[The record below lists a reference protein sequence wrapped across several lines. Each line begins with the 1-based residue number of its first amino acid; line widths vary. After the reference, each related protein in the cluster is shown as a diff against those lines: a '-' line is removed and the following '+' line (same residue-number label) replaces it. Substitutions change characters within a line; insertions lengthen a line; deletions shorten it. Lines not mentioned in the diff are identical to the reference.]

1 MDHTVHTAH
10 AAPTVHTRRNQRSL
24 SRAERRRFVGAVLG
38 LKRSGAYDDFV
49 RRHIDHYVS
58 DGDDRL
64 RAAHMT
70 PTFLPWHRRFLLDF
84 ERALRRVDGGVTVPY
99 WDWTKDRTPAASLW
113 GEDLM
118 GGTGRRGDR
127 RVTTGPFARGN
138 GWIVKEGVT
147 DGDFL
152 TRDLGRP
159 ADPLDLPTRQD
170 VAWATAEKVYDVS
183 PWDSTSPR
191 GFRNRL
197 EGWTSDIGSGR
208 WRNHNR
214 VHRWVGGHMLGGASV
229 NDPVFWLH
237 HAFVD
242 LLWTRW
248 QRQHPDA
255 APFLPE
261 RPPALGEPQYRRIVA
276 RHEPMPP
283 WRTTPQDML
292 SHRGIYRYA
301 E

>member
-1 MDHTVHTAH
+1 MAY
-10 AAPTVHTRRNQRSL
+10 TRRNQRSL
-24 SRAERRRFVGAVLG
+24 SRAERRRFVDAVLR
-38 LKRSGAYDDFV
+38 LKRRGEYDAFV
-49 RRHIDHYVS
+49 RTHIDHYVS
-58 DGDDRL
+58 DGENR
-64 RAAHMT
+64 RRVAHMT

-84 ERALRRVDGGVTVPY
+84 ERALRRVDAGVTVPY

-127 RVTTGPFARGN
+127 RVSTGPFARGN
-138 GWIVKEGVT
+138 GWIIKESVT

-159 ADPLDLPTRQD
+159 AAPLALPTRQD
-170 VAWATAEKVYDVS
+170 VAWAMGETVYDVS
-183 PWDSTSPR
+183 PWDSTASR

-197 EGWTSDIGSGR
+197 EGWAPGTGDAR

-242 LLWTRW
+242 LLWSRW
-248 QRQHPDA
+248 QRQHPDS

-261 RPPALGEPQYRRIVA
+261 RPPAPDEPQHRRVVA
-276 RHEPMPP
+276 RREPMPP

-292 SHRGIYRYA
+292 GHQGIYRYA